1 MDAINYQEPIPADTS
16 WTTTNPCGRFLV
28 CPNRYKTGVKKCK
41 KFYWYDP
48 ELDNAWYR
56 GHLYGMYGQL
66 NPHQIQDIATELT
79 SHAQLII
86 LQDEFA
92 GLQAKLAQTQ
102 KNASYE
108 IQQTMSSLRRIVELR
123 ESAQSDNWEDVLVL
137 YCWRAK
143 EDDLK
148 VARMINKLCVKLSVA
163 IQEHRMFTQ
172 ELEASPRWVIIKQ
185 KTSEFLQELAE
196 RDDER
201 VQQLQAL
208 ARETKERAA
217 EKMVFIEKLKG
228 NTPF

>member
-1 MDAINYQEPIPADTS
+1 MKRGV
-16 WTTTNPCGRFLV
+16 W
-28 CPNRYKTGVKKCK
+28 KTGVKKCK
-41 KFYWYDP
+41 KFYWYDL

-79 SHAQLII
+79 SHKQLII
-86 LQDEFA
+86 LQDEFV
-92 GLQAKLAQTQ
+92 GLQAELAQSQ
-102 KNASYE
+102 KNA
-108 IQQTMSSLRRIVELR
+108 
-123 ESAQSDNWEDVLVL
+123 
-137 YCWRAK
+137 RAK
-143 EDDLK
+143 EDNLK
-148 VARMINKLCVKLSVA
+148 VARMINKLCGKLSAA
-163 IQEHRMFTQ
+163 IEEHRMFTQ

-201 VQQLQAL
+201 VRQLQAL
-208 ARETKERAA
+208 VRETEEKDD